1 MSSALASRRELGLRL
16 ERGAAALKCLGRSR
30 RGRLGVSLGVA
41 IVTTAILA
49 LAGRSLLDSGQPLAT
64 GNPAIV
70 AV

>member
-1 MSSALASRRELGLRL
+1 
-16 ERGAAALKCLGRSR
+16 
-30 RGRLGVSLGVA
+30 VSLGVA